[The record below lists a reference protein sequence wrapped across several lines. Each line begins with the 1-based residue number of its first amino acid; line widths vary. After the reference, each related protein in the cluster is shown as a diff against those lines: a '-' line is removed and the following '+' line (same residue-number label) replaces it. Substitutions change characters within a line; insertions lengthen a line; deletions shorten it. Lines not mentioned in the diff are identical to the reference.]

1 VLRAIILGIVQGLT
15 EFLPISS
22 SAHLSIVPRLL
33 GYATPTLSFE
43 VLLHFGTLAA
53 VVAYF
58 ARDLWAFLL
67 SLVAPG
73 RLGPQETRTR
83 RRMLGLLALASVP
96 AAVVG
101 FLLQDWADQQ
111 TARPL
116 RAAVWLMLTTAIM
129 IAAELYDRARRA
141 RPAPATAPGELE
153 GGEPLRGEV
162 EGGEPLR
169 GEVDSEDAATRAG
182 LWTAGGTRS
191 GGRLGSPS
199 GGPGSGGPGLGAP
212 GSGAGARGAAG
223 ADPPGGVGGA
233 AAGSGMSRAGY
244 AGAQRRVDGGRVG
257 RAARRAGGGAPATA
271 EEELDRLPL
280 PKAVGIGLG
289 QALALIPGTSRSG
302 ITISVGLFEGVS
314 REAAARFSFLLS
326 IPAILGAGI
335 LKLDELGGAT
345 ETPIELVAG
354 TLAAA
359 VSGFLAVSFLIRLLR
374 TRTLWPFIWY
384 RLAAGALFVLLLST
398 VRS

>member
-73 RLGPQETRTR
+73 RLGPQETRAR

-116 RAAVWLMLTTAIM
+116 RAAVWLVLTTAIM
-129 IAAELYDRARRA
+129 IAAELYDRARRT

-153 GGEPLRGEV
+153 GGEATTGEV
-162 EGGEPLR
+162 GGGEPLR
-169 GEVDSEDAATRAG
+169 GEVDSGDAATRAG

-191 GGRLGSPS
+191 GERLGSPS
-199 GGPGSGGPGLGAP
+199 GGPGTGGPGFGAP
-212 GSGAGARGAAG
+212 GAGARGAAG

-233 AAGSGMSRAGY
+233 AAGSGVSGAGY
-244 AGAQRRVDGGRVG
+244 ADGGRVG

-345 ETPIELVAG
+345 ETPLELVAG

-384 RLAAGALFVLLLST
+384 RLVAGALFVLLLST